1 MTVQQGDRIPLW
13 EDVTIDVMMR
23 VYQDM
28 LYYWYPSYEV
38 SMFEGVIGM
47 YHPQL
52 GDPVDLLD
60 TPSMIVDIPL
70 MEQNIARL
78 MGYFRKRNVR
88 VRPHLKT
95 VKSPELAHILLA
107 AGATGCCVAK
117 VSEAEIMAQAGV
129 EDLLITSTAGLLNNA
144 LSLSQFH
151 LSLSTEATQ
160 RARVDL
166 YVVMYLQVSW
176 KRSKISR
183 EANV

>member
-1 MTVQQGDRIPLW
+1 
-13 EDVTIDVMMR
+13 
-23 VYQDM
+23 
-28 LYYWYPSYEV
+28 
-38 SMFEGVIGM
+38 M

-129 EDLLITSTAGLLNNA
+129 EALLITSEIVGKPKLARLVTLVHGRLQRGGKCSEPCVSRRSAKHCGLLCYSMLRIVYSFTPPGA
-144 LSLSQFH
+144 
-151 LSLSTEATQ
+151 AT
-160 RARVDL
+160 RT
-166 YVVMYLQVSW
+166 
-176 KRSKISR
+176 
-183 EANV
+183 